1 MLPDSTQPTG
11 AASTDAVDDE
21 PRTAPHAEPAHQ
33 VVTASDRK
41 RLARFAQPP
50 APQLRVRHRAGGRG
64 ALGPRQRRPR
74 VVGIRRLGLRPQEP
88 RAGRRRRL
96 TVGVVA
102 PAGDRAVVGAK
113 SAGMP
118 DAAAHRRETLPRR
131 WPVRQIPPADR
142 GSVHLETAG
151 VTAAAADGPKPLV
164 RRRVTRQIGT
174 FRIAAPTERKPH
186 GAAIWASGGA
196 SQPPNA
202 RARLR
207 SQADEPPRGPA
218 RVPASLLMAVKTSP
232 SGAAVWPKPTWPA
245 FSVWSSRRAPQ
256 QRRHRRHAGRTCGSR
271 HC

>member
-1 MLPDSTQPTG
+1 MNVTG
-11 AASTDAVDDE
+11 FYAANWSSV
-21 PRTAPHAEPAHQ
+21 HGC
-33 VVTASDRK
+33 
-41 RLARFAQPP
+41 
-50 APQLRVRHRAGGRG
+50 GGRR
-64 ALGPRQRRPR
+64 APYRSPRRSGPSGRHGVRPEASGPLRAAARAATARPASRWWAWRPWTTPAAPPGRRDSEAWAQTP
-74 VVGIRRLGLRPQEP
+74 GP

-174 FRIAAPTERKPH
+174 FRMPQQIGGPSSGKPH
-186 GAAIWASGGA
+186 VYPYAPSIDAKWASGGA
-196 SQPPNA
+196 
-202 RARLR
+202 
-207 SQADEPPRGPA
+207 
-218 RVPASLLMAVKTSP
+218 
-232 SGAAVWPKPTWPA
+232 
-245 FSVWSSRRAPQ
+245 
-256 QRRHRRHAGRTCGSR
+256 
-271 HC
+271 